1 MLFFLVV
8 ISVDLKTK
16 KSARGARRRKR
27 WGKRERKSGSTR
39 VALRGGAISH
49 SRARRAQPRACGCLS
64 GSVPSSIV
72 SRQRRTPARTTPP
85 AGGQITF
92 TGTAN
97 VRPEGPRRALRHR
110 WGGAFA
116 SPIDRPAR
124 RILPTRRNRDVVRST
139 RCLGSCRDARLVVL
153 ARANRNPN
161 PRTADS
167 IGRMILGLTFPPPA
181 LRVPSGWL
189 LDELFRRHQGV

>member
-1 MLFFLVV
+1 M
-8 ISVDLKTK
+8 
-16 KSARGARRRKR
+16 ARGGGSVGGNEKARAAPRA
-27 WGKRERKSGSTR
+27 S
-39 VALRGGAISH
+39 LRGGAISH
-49 SRARRAQPRACGCLS
+49 SRARRARPRTRGCLS
-64 GSVPSSIV
+64 GSVPPSIV

-97 VRPEGPRRALRHR
+97 VRPEGPHRALRHR

-124 RILPTRRNRDVVRST
+124 RILPTRRNCDVARST
-139 RCLGSCRDARLVVL
+139 RCLGSCRDARLLVL

-161 PRTADS
+161 PRTADA
-167 IGRMILGLTFPPPA
+167 IGRLILGLTFPPPA